1 MNTVEIIETVKQY
14 NQAIDD
20 YTPLFSSR
28 QQAEKMVITS
38 ILSDVQQ
45 LLSYMSPDALEMAN
59 EKLNDL
65 KRCIN
70 YKG

>member
-20 YTPLFSSR
+20 YTPMFSSR
-28 QQAEKMVITS
+28 GESEKFIITS

-59 EKLNDL
+59 EKINDL
-65 KRCIN
+65 KRCMN